1 MGDMPTA
8 DYARRV
14 ETTMDAIEE
23 SDVICQENKDL
34 IAEFKR
40 DLALDGKSDARIQKV
55 TSHIKIIAEHLGE
68 TPFSEMDKS
77 DVKDLVEW
85 YNKRDIAE
93 TTEADYK
100 KVTKQ
105 FFKWLE
111 GEDGNYPEKVDWI
124 TTTTSTGNGTLP
136 KDLLTR
142 EDINDLKDACRNPRD
157 RAFIALLYETGARIG
172 ELIDLTVGDIEDHAH
187 GRKVVIDGKTGQRRL
202 PLVESTPALNKW
214 LNKHPSGKKTD
225 SLWCQLQDASEQL
238 SYHYI
243 RQKLLVRP
251 AERAGIEKPMNPHHF
266 RHSRATDLATEFKE
280 AQLCEWFGW
289 VQGSDVPGKYVHLSG
304 RDIDQNYAELH
315 GLRTAE
321 EEEEETNPVKECP
334 RCDELNESND
344 KFCSRCGFAL
354 SEEAENLTDEIESD
368 IHDAKDDA
376 DDLKEHK
383 DLDQLERLIDDNPE
397 LIDVLEQLAGE

>member
-1 MGDMPTA
+1 MPTA
-8 DYARRV
+8 DYSRRV
-14 ETTMDAIEE
+14 ETTMQAIEDSE
-23 SDVICQENKDL
+23 AICQVNKDL
-34 IAEFKR
+34 LADFKR

-55 TSHIKIIAEHLGE
+55 TSHLKIIAEHLGE
-68 TPFSEMDKS
+68 TEIPEMDKS

-85 YNKRDIAE
+85 YNKRNIAE

-105 FFKWLE
+105 FWKWLE
-111 GEDGNYPEKVDWI
+111 GEDGNYPDKVDWI
-124 TTTTSTGNGTLP
+124 TTTTSNGNGTLP

-142 EDINDLKDACRNPRD
+142 EDIDDLKDACRNPRD

-202 PLVESTPALNKW
+202 PLVESTPSLNKW

-225 SLWCQLQDASEQL
+225 PLWCQLQDASEQL

-266 RHSRATDLATEFKE
+266 RHSRATELATEFKE

-376 DDLKEHK
+376 ESLGEHK
-383 DLDQLERLIDDNPE
+383 DLDKLERIVDDNPE
-397 LIDVLEQLAGE
+397 LVAVLEQLAGE